1 MKNDILVG
9 MVSASRLTVSQKLKL
24 RWWRRALV
32 VGFLLLVSLGPFT
45 GAGAQLSPIDS
56 YTIDSRGYR
65 VPIPK
70 PYVLDMVLNGI
81 ESESGP
87 FKSPSDLFVDSDDSL
102 YVVDTDNDR
111 VLKFDREMRL
121 MLIIGED
128 LDLKRPQG
136 IFVSPDGNIF
146 IADTGN
152 QRIVHADN
160 RGRFLREYLQPDTP
174 LLEQRRTGFRP
185 TKLTVD
191 QRGYMYILEEGLT
204 SGIILL
210 DVEATFRGFFGST
223 RVGFDPRRILI
234 SLVATEE
241 QKQQIFLPEPT
252 PHSNLYLTPDGFL
265 YTVVTG
271 ATSKQ
276 IQKLNPVGVNVYGAG
291 LLARDAPFGE
301 LEKPGQ
307 RAVAGASPVS
317 LELDESSFV
326 DITVDEFGI
335 VTVIDSGNGR
345 VYQYDQSR
353 RLLAVFGGL
362 GDGAEQFQLPESIAV
377 DSEGRIYVADKA
389 RNTVSRLIP
398 TRFIQLVHEASEL
411 YFDGQYQEAVTLWQS
426 VLKLDAR
433 YEVAHVGL
441 GKAHLRQEEYES
453 AMTEFRLASDRLGYS
468 KAFSEH
474 RHGWLTRNFG
484 LLTLGLAFLLT
495 AVITLT
501 SATQRLVKR
510 ARWGTSASWL
520 RPAVGILS
528 DPIETFW
535 DLRERGSLWAVPI
548 LLLLACLVRLLSPT
562 LMAFHMVTVPQ
573 VGEIWNLLTPY
584 NLITYYHLRE
594 LDPDQVNIL
603 LEIAR
608 VVGPWALWVVVSYGI
623 GIIFEGEGSFRALFI
638 TSAYCLVPYILFMP
652 PALLATHVLT
662 QDNRGLLDFVF
673 NAIYLWCAVL
683 FFIQTRTIH
692 DFEFGRS
699 VRMVATMAFGMAVL
713 FGFVGL
719 LYLIGSQM
727 VHFAWEVLYET
738 RVL

>member
-1 MKNDILVG
+1 MEG
-9 MVSASRLTVSQKLKL
+9 ASALTTSHNLTL
-24 RWWRRALV
+24 RWCWRVILACL
-32 VGFLLLVSLGPFT
+32 LLLVSLGPVS

-56 YTIDSRGYR
+56 YTIDARGYR

-70 PYVLDMVLNGI
+70 PYVLDLVVNGI
-81 ESESGP
+81 DVGSGP
-87 FKSPSDLFVDSDDSL
+87 LKSPSDLFVDGDDNL
-102 YVVDTDNDR
+102 FVVDTDNDR
-111 VLKFDREMRL
+111 VLKFDRELRL
-121 MLIIGED
+121 MLTIGED

-136 IFVSPDGNIF
+136 IFVSPDGNLF

-152 QRIVHADN
+152 QRIVHADS
-160 RGRFLREYLQPDTP
+160 RGRFIREYLQPETP

-191 QRGYMYILEEGLT
+191 QRGYIYILEEGLT

-223 RVGFDPRRILI
+223 RVGFDPRRLLI

-252 PHSNLYLTPDGFL
+252 PHSNLFLTPDGFL

-271 ATSKQ
+271 ATSEQ
-276 IQKLNPVGVNVYGAG
+276 VQKLNPVGVNVYGAG
-291 LLARDAPFGE
+291 LLARYAPFGE

-317 LELDESSFV
+317 LELDESSFIDVAV
-326 DITVDEFGI
+326 DRFGI

-362 GDGAEQFQLPESIAV
+362 GDGPEQFQLPESIAV
-377 DSEGRIYVADKA
+377 DSQGRIFVADKA

-398 TRFIQLVHEASEL
+398 TRFIQFVHEASQL
-411 YFDGQYQEAVTLWQS
+411 YFDGQYEEAVELWQE
-426 VLKLDAR
+426 VLRLDAR
-433 YEVAHVGL
+433 YEVAHIGL
-441 GKAHLRQEEYES
+441 GKAHLRQEDYQS
-453 AMTEFRLASDRLGYS
+453 AMAEFRLASDRLGYS
-468 KAFSEH
+468 KAFGEH
-474 RHGWLTRNFG
+474 RHEWLTQNFG
-484 LLTLGLAFLLT
+484 LLTLAFAVLLT
-495 AVITLT
+495 AIITLT
-501 SATQRLVKR
+501 TATRRLAGRV
-510 ARWGTSASWL
+510 RWGMSANWL
-520 RPAVGILS
+520 RPVAGILG

-535 DLRERGSLWAVPI
+535 ELRERGSLWAVPV
-548 LLLLACLVRLLSPT
+548 LLLLACVVRLLSPT
-562 LMAFHMVTVPQ
+562 LMAFHMVTIPQ

-608 VVGPWALWVVVSYGI
+608 VIGPWALWVVVSYGV
-623 GIIFEGEGSFRALFI
+623 GIIFEGEGSFRALLI

-652 PALLATHVLT
+652 PALLVTHVLT

-692 DFEFGRS
+692 DFEFGRT